1 MNSIYIGHAFCH
13 LLAQI
18 RCFRCK
24 AEIKH
29 DMITECIWCICRL
42 ITYNAGDGI
51 FNEEEL
57 CGIREYLV
65 DHKVYEIANN
75 RWYAVL
81 TLLFQLC
88 KVLDVPE
95 EQGISALQSI
105 YNDVLADHAETLAD
119 NIYRLYLSNTK
130 E

>member
-13 LLAQI
+13 FLAQI
-18 RCFRCK
+18 RCCK
-24 AEIKH
+24 GAEIRR
-29 DMITECIWCICRL
+29 DILTECIWCICRI
-42 ITYNAGDGI
+42 ITYNAGNSV

-57 CGIREYLV
+57 DNIRTYLI

-75 RWYAVL
+75 KWYAVI
-81 TLLFQLC
+81 TLLNELC
-88 KVLDVPE
+88 RVLDVPE
-95 EQGISALQSI
+95 EQGISSLQST

-119 NIYRLYLSNTK
+119 SIYRLYLSNTK